1 MPLFCRHNRLTANC
15 PICAREMEADLAS
28 KAPPRV
34 RPARTARQPAGTRS
48 AGSTRARTPGSRS
61 GVTTR
66 RLARAAD
73 DGYRNPL
80 VPGLRATADAERL
93 AAALTAAAARLQ
105 PPGPQPAVA
114 AEPDI
119 EEATWLA
126 FLLALAGPD
135 APTLQDAI
143 LEGRPS
149 WASGEEPELPAERA
163 RTAAAYRAWVERAG
177 SQAAAYEG
185 EASWTPERRFARV
198 FERLALPGF
207 ARAARFELLAT
218 LGAAERY
225 PLEAGELFLAAGDDA
240 TTDAAKRLLVSGDR
254 LLLERRAR
262 ELAEACELP
271 IAALDRGLAAW
282 GTPGVAADLTE
293 EPPAA
298 VRAALDLR

>member
-15 PICAREMEADLAS
+15 PICSREMEADLAS
-28 KAPPRV
+28 KAPPRA
-34 RPARTARQPAGTRS
+34 RPARPGGSRS
-48 AGSTRARTPGSRS
+48 GSSTRARTPGSRS

-80 VPGLRATADAERL
+80 APGLRATADAERL
-93 AAALTAAAARLQ
+93 AAALSAAAVRLEA
-105 PPGPQPAVA
+105 PGPQPAVA
-114 AEPDI
+114 AEPDL

-135 APTLQDAI
+135 APAMQEAI
-143 LEGRPS
+143 LEARPA
-149 WASGEEPELPAERA
+149 WASGELPGIPSERA

-177 SQAAAYEG
+177 SQAAAYQG
-185 EASWTPERRFARV
+185 ESSWTPERRFSRV

-207 ARAARFELLAT
+207 GRAARFELLAT
-218 LGAAERY
+218 LGAAGRY
-225 PLEAGELFLAAGDDA
+225 PLEAGELFLVGDDA
-240 TTDAAKRLLVSGDR
+240 TTDAAKRLLLSGDR

-262 ELAEACELP
+262 DLAEAAELP
-271 IAALDRGLAAW
+271 IAALDRGLAVW
-282 GTPGVAADLTE
+282 GTPGAAADLTA

-298 VRAALDLR
+298 VRAALGLR